1 MKKIFYCTIIL
12 SVFLL
17 GACSIFDDQES
28 VLQKRFD
35 ELSDLNDKL
44 VEKRTEVLNLH
55 QKFVDE
61 IEGLESEIMTIANSQ
76 VGITY
81 QEALENSRIRYNLK
95 LLQQKKAYIKKLAEF
110 HSRLMYGSEEVLFLT
125 RKTESD
131 LDICKVMNEEEINN
145 LIKQIDQAINNYLP
159 YADKLVINVD
169 PSETETAENIL
180 RNIAQRK
187 SGETEILKK
196 IIAKE
201 KYGNNY
207 RIARLIKNGK
217 MDEEW
222 YKNASDN
229 YFEVESNGVFFN
241 HGLIEIIF
249 LLRDREALYVNIE
262 KIFFV
267 KPFIIVGTEF
277 DFKEEESIVLEGYLL
292 DINGTKYELE
302 KIIWREGYS
311 PKRFFEKNDWV
322 CGKEGEKKKV
332 FYIFPYI
339 NPEKL
344 FNGTLYLEGKQI
356 IFSKK

>member
-1 MKKIFYCTIIL
+1 MKKIIYYTCIVSF
-12 SVFLL
+12 VFLS
-17 GACSIFDDQES
+17 ACSIFDDQES
-28 VLQKRFD
+28 TLQKRFD

-81 QEALENSRIRYNLK
+81 QEALENSRIHYNLK

-187 SGETEILKK
+187 SGETEISKK

-229 YFEVESNGVFFN
+229 YFEVESFGKGFKPNVWK
-241 HGLIEIIF
+241 GLH
-249 LLRDREALYVNIE
+249 EALYVNIE

-267 KPFIIVGTEF
+267 KPYIVMGTEF
-277 DFKEEESIVLEGYLL
+277 DFNEEECAILQGYLL
-292 DINGTKYELE
+292 DANGTKYELE
-302 KIIWREGYS
+302 KIIWKEGYS
-311 PKRFFEKNDWV
+311 PEKFFEEKKWV
-322 CGKEGEKKKV
+322 CGEAGEKKKV

-356 IFSKK
+356 IFSKQ